1 MNTTAFRMLPAAL
14 GAAALLAAGAAV
26 AAEMKVRVTNAA
38 ENPVTFT
45 LEGKSRDIRSRKAAT
60 FTVTTLTPGYSLF
73 FANGVGD
80 RGQVDLSMAGAVVSA
95 EDGLEYRCLTL
106 GDDGMEMEFSE
117 DCAKK
122 VNKPK

>member
-1 MNTTAFRMLPAAL
+1 MNTTTFYMLPAAL
-14 GAAALLAAGAAV
+14 GAVALLAATAAA
-26 AAEMKVRVTNAA
+26 AAEIKVRVTNAA

-45 LEGKSRDIRSRKAAT
+45 LDGKSRDIRSRKAAT
-60 FTVTTLTPGYSLF
+60 FTATNLNPAYSLF

-80 RGQVDLSMAGAVVSA
+80 RGQVDLAQAGPVISA

-106 GDDGMEMEFSE
+106 GDDGMELEFSE